1 MSNYHPGP
9 NQPDIKHDV
18 KRPGALT
25 ARAQRNG
32 KSVSAEARADEHKPG
47 LAGQQARYYEN
58 VLKPAAA
65 SRAKSSGPKK
75 HWSGH

>member
-1 MSNYHPGP
+1 MAYKPGP
-9 NQPDIKHDV
+9 NQPDIQHDI

-25 ARAQRNG
+25 QRAKEHGR
-32 KSVSAEARADEHKPG
+32 SVSAEAKADEHKPG

-58 VLKPAAA
+58 VLRPAS
-65 SRAKSSGPKK
+65 SRRKHSADGEG